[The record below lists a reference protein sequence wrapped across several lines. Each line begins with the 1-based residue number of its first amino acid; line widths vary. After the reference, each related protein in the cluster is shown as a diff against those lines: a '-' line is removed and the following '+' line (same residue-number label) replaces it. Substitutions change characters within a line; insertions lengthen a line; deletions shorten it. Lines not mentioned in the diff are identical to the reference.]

1 MIGYLSTKDIE
12 GVYMNI
18 ITEMEIIQKV
28 LHSEFSIERH
38 KEAFKNYLEVVIDE
52 DGTVMYAVPSH
63 QEKMIEIACKKL
75 NVTRDELKNM
85 CPEEYYLD
93 FILWLSKVSSSC
105 SVWTNYVIGY
115 SFTEKQISKLQE
127 LQNEGLYWGTIPKT
141 KV

>member
-1 MIGYLSTKDIE
+1 
-12 GVYMNI
+12 MNI

-63 QEKMIEIACKKL
+63 QEKMIQLACKKL
-75 NVTRDELKNM
+75 NVTREKLNNM
-85 CPEEYYLD
+85 CPKEYYFD
-93 FILWLSKVSSSC
+93 YDTWLSKVSRSC
-105 SVWTNYVIGY
+105 AVWINYVIGY

-127 LQNEGLYWGTIPKT
+127 LQNEGLYWGAIPKM

>member
-1 MIGYLSTKDIE
+1 
-12 GVYMNI
+12 MNI

-75 NVTRDELKNM
+75 NVTRDELKNI

-93 FILWLSKVSSSC
+93 FILWLSKVSGSC

-127 LQNEGLYWGTIPKT
+127 LQNEGLYWGAIPKT